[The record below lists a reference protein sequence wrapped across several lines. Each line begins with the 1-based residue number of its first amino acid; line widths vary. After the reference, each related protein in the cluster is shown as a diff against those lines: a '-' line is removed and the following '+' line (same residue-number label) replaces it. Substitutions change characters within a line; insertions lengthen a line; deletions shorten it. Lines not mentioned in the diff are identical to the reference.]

1 VELVIK
7 HLRGYAL
14 LWGIPPA
21 LLTRLD
27 GAGRGSPVL
36 ADMGEQSMNRFFR
49 SRLVLGFTA
58 ALGLAVL
65 AEDGKAATMACD
77 GTEDCAVT
85 QNFDPAAELK
95 VAVRYR
101 NMGNMT
107 GSGIREIRI
116 GTSSGGG
123 VISAGEGDV
132 PWALSHGVTYTYVPT
147 TTLRTTTNPAS
158 SPSPVSKTLTNSPGD
173 LNTLEITI
181 EKNSLSTTLN
191 LNNVSLVV
199 GSNTYQ
205 LGNFVGSGN
214 PTRWRVTEVDLTNGF
229 TLSGTLVRS
238 GSFSGVDGS
247 YVQIDAGYVT
257 PPLPPPPSDTVGPVT
272 KDMVITPAPVIL
284 NGEATV
290 KATVDDSGDAG
301 DSNIK
306 SAEYSLNGEPWLPM
320 IAQDDAF
327 DAISEAVEATF
338 TATNIGLNEVCV
350 RGTDAHDNTGDT
362 MCQTFLV
369 TYKFTGFFSP
379 IDNDLLNVAKA
390 GQAIPAKW
398 RLTDA
403 NDVPINN
410 LGSFKGL
417 FSSVLLCTGGQ
428 PTDAVEQYAAGSSNL
443 QYNGDG
449 YWQFNWK
456 TPKDYA
462 DTCQGMYVEFDS
474 GASSPVVKFQ
484 FKR

>member
-1 VELVIK
+1 MTCDDTLSALICRITA
-7 HLRGYAL
+7 LNDRGEE
-14 LWGIPPA
+14 
-21 LLTRLD
+21 D
-27 GAGRGSPVL
+27 
-36 ADMGEQSMNRFFR
+36 MNRCFR
-49 SRLVLGFTA
+49 SRLVLGFAA

-65 AEDGKAATMACD
+65 AVAGQAATIACD
-77 GTEDCAVT
+77 GTGDCEVT
-85 QNFDPAAELK
+85 QSFDPAAELK

-107 GSGIREIRI
+107 GGGTREIRI
-116 GTSSGGG
+116 GTSTSGGD
-123 VISAGEGDV
+123 VESPAQGDV
-132 PWALSHGVTYTYVPT
+132 TWVSSHGVTFTYIEPT
-147 TTLRTTTNPAS
+147 TTLRTTTTPAS
-158 SPSPVSKTLTNSPGD
+158 TPSPVSKTLTASPGD

-181 EKNSLSTTLN
+181 AKNPHPPTLTLN
-191 LNNVSLVV
+191 LNNVSLEV
-199 GSNTYQ
+199 GSDTYQ

-214 PTRWRVTEVDLTNGF
+214 PTRWRVTGVDLTTGF

-238 GSFSGVDGS
+238 GSFSGVDSS

-257 PPLPPPPSDTVGPVT
+257 PPPPPPPSDTVGPVT
-272 KDMVITPAPVIL
+272 KDVVITPAPVIL

-290 KATVDDSGDAG
+290 TATVDDSGDAG

-320 IAQDDAF
+320 VAQNGAF
-327 DAISEAVEATF
+327 DEVSEEVEATF
-338 TATNIGLNEVCV
+338 TATDIGLNEVCV
-350 RGTDAHDNTGDT
+350 RGTDVHDNTGDEK
-362 MCQTFLV
+362 CQTFLV

-379 IDNDLLNVAKA
+379 IENDILNVAKA

-403 NDVPINN
+403 NDVPIDDP
-410 LGSFKGL
+410 GSFAGL
-417 FSSVLLCTGGQ
+417 FSSVLLCTGGE
-428 PTDAVEQYAAGSSNL
+428 PTDAVEEYASGSSGL

-456 TPKDYA
+456 TPKEYA
-462 DTCQGMYVEFDS
+462 NSCRGMYVEFDS

-484 FKR
+484 FKK

>member
-1 VELVIK
+1 
-7 HLRGYAL
+7 
-14 LWGIPPA
+14 
-21 LLTRLD
+21 
-27 GAGRGSPVL
+27 
-36 ADMGEQSMNRFFR
+36 
-49 SRLVLGFTA
+49 
-58 ALGLAVL
+58 
-65 AEDGKAATMACD
+65 
-77 GTEDCAVT
+77 
-85 QNFDPAAELK
+85 
-95 VAVRYR
+95 
-101 NMGNMT
+101 
-107 GSGIREIRI
+107 
-116 GTSSGGG
+116 
-123 VISAGEGDV
+123 
-132 PWALSHGVTYTYVPT
+132 
-147 TTLRTTTNPAS
+147 
-158 SPSPVSKTLTNSPGD
+158 
-173 LNTLEITI
+173 
-181 EKNSLSTTLN
+181 
-191 LNNVSLVV
+191 
-199 GSNTYQ
+199 
-205 LGNFVGSGN
+205 
-214 PTRWRVTEVDLTNGF
+214 VTEVDLTNGF